1 MFASLNFPEIEARFS
16 KSEKGDMQIFD
27 IVRKKSVDL
36 TPEEWVRQHVI
47 HFLIHHKNYP
57 LSLIG
62 VEKQLKLNHTIKRTD
77 VVVYDSQLKPLL
89 LIECKADSVSLNQS
103 TIDQALRYN
112 LELNVPF
119 LLLTNGLKHV
129 CLHLSDQGQANYLK
143 DIPEYKE
150 LLSV

>member
-1 MFASLNFPEIEARFS
+1 MLASLNFPEIEARFS
-16 KSEKGDMQIFD
+16 KNEKGYMQIFD
-27 IVRKKSVDL
+27 IVRKKNVDL

-47 HFLIHHKNYP
+47 HFLIHHKHYP

-62 VEKQLKLNHTIKRTD
+62 VEKQLKLNNTIKRTD

-103 TIDQALRYN
+103 VVDQALRYN
-112 LELNVPF
+112 LELKVPF
-119 LLLTNGLKHV
+119 LLLTNGLQHV
-129 CLHLSDQGQANYLK
+129 CLKLSDQGQANYLK
-143 DIPEYKE
+143 DIPAYQE